1 VANPDP
7 ARRRGPELT
16 TLATQLLETLDEFSA
31 DVAEQ
36 IQARV
41 DFYAEPSQVSTS
53 DLRRSCRGNVEFVL
67 RSMREEQLADVSA
80 AEQTGRRRAEQGV
93 PLPYVMAAF
102 RVGFA
107 AIWQRVVDHA
117 RRGGTPPSDVLVD
130 VASDVW
136 TVHDTFAEAMASAYR
151 EAAMAQVLRDE
162 RERSALVAALLEGR
176 VLEDLTVWDIA
187 DLLRLPRRGPFV
199 VVSAESL
206 QIAQEALPDAEIRLR
221 VRDIGSAWRLLPE
234 IQVGIVR
241 LPGELP
247 GTGLRQLTD
256 VLAETARGRVGVSPV
271 YTLLTETVGALRL
284 ARIAMT
290 TTAPGQPAVT
300 LFDDHPLAVAAV
312 SAPDAMQHIARTVL
326 GAVLDLP
333 PEQSTL
339 LLQTLAAW
347 RDNGG
352 SATAAAQQ
360 MFCHPNTIRQRLRKL
375 ESCTGRSLSDPQ
387 ATAELFLALQAT
399 TLLPP
404 A

>member
-1 VANPDP
+1 MANPEP
-7 ARRRGPELT
+7 ARSRGPELT

-41 DFYAEPSQVSTS
+41 DFYAEPCQVSTE

-67 RSMREEQLADVSA
+67 RSMREEQLPDVSA

-102 RVGFA
+102 RVGFST
-107 AIWQRVVDHA
+107 IWQRVVDHA

-151 EAAMAQVLRDE
+151 DAAMAQVLRDE

-176 VLEDLTVWDIA
+176 VLEDTTVWDIA

-199 VVSAESL
+199 VVAAESL

-234 IQVGIVR
+234 VQVGIVR
-241 LPGELP
+241 LPGA
-247 GTGLRQLTD
+247 GLQQLTD

-300 LFDDHPLAVAAV
+300 LFDAHPLAVAAV

-352 SATAAAQQ
+352 SATAAGQQ

-375 ESCTGRSLSDPQ
+375 ESLTGRSLSDPQ
-387 ATAELFLALQAT
+387 ATAELFLALHAAA
-399 TLLPP
+399 LLPP
-404 A
+404 G

>member
-1 VANPDP
+1 VANQDP
-7 ARRRGPELT
+7 ARRHGPELT
-16 TLATQLLETLDEFSA
+16 TLATQLLATLDEFSA
-31 DVAEQ
+31 DLAEQ
-36 IQARV
+36 IQAHV
-41 DFYAEPSQVSTS
+41 DFYAEPSQVSTE

-67 RSMREEQLADVSA
+67 RSMREEQLPDVSA

-102 RVGFA
+102 RVGFST
-107 AIWQRVVDHA
+107 IWKRVVDHA

-151 EAAMAQVLRDE
+151 DAAMAQVLRDE

-176 VLEDLTVWDIA
+176 ALEDATVWDIA

-199 VVSAESL
+199 VVAAESL
-206 QIAQEALPDAEIRLR
+206 QLAQEALPDAEIRLR

-234 IQVGIVR
+234 VQVGIVR
-241 LPGELP
+241 LPAQ
-247 GTGLRQLTD
+247 GLRQLTA

-290 TTAPGQPAVT
+290 TTPPGQRAVT

-387 ATAELFLALQAT
+387 ATAELFLALQAAV
-399 TLLPP
+399 LLPP
-404 A
+404 P

>member
-41 DFYAEPSQVSTS
+41 DFYAEPSQVSTE

-67 RSMREEQLADVSA
+67 RSMREEQLPDVSA

-102 RVGFA
+102 RVGFST
-107 AIWQRVVDHA
+107 IWQRVVDHA
-117 RRGGTPPSDVLVD
+117 RRGGTPSSDVLVD

-151 EAAMAQVLRDE
+151 DAAMAQVLRDE

-176 VLEDLTVWDIA
+176 VLEDMTVWDIA

-206 QIAQEALPDAEIRLR
+206 QVAQEALPDAEIRLR

-247 GTGLRQLTD
+247 GAGLRQLTG

-387 ATAELFLALQAT
+387 ATAELFLALQAVA
-399 TLLPP
+399 LLPP
-404 A
+404 P

>member
-1 VANPDP
+1 MANPEP
-7 ARRRGPELT
+7 ARSRGPELT
-16 TLATQLLETLDEFSA
+16 ALATQLLEALDEFSA

-41 DFYAEPSQVSTS
+41 DFYAEPSQVSAE

-67 RSMREEQLADVSA
+67 RSMREEQLPDVSA

-136 TVHDTFAEAMASAYR
+136 AVHDTFAEAMASAYR
-151 EAAMAQVLRDE
+151 DAAMAQVLRDE

-176 VLEDLTVWDIA
+176 VLEDTTVWDIA

-199 VVSAESL
+199 VVVAESPH
-206 QIAQEALPDAEIRLR
+206 IAQEALPDVETRLR

-234 IQVGIVR
+234 LHVGIVR

-247 GTGLRQLTD
+247 GDGRLRQLTG
-256 VLAETARGRVGVSPV
+256 VLAETARARVGVSPV

-284 ARIAMT
+284 ARIAMA

-333 PEQSTL
+333 PEQNAV

-347 RDNGG
+347 RDTGG
-352 SATAAAQQ
+352 SATAAGQQ

-375 ESCTGRSLSDPQ
+375 ESLTGRSLSDPQ
-387 ATAELFLALQAT
+387 ATAELFLALQAAA
-399 TLLPP
+399 LLPP
-404 A
+404 